1 MNFLKNFPSSP
12 FLVFVIAAAFFVAY
26 GSFLV
31 MTQMAANPFV
41 LFASSVFLLYP
52 FRHESVHVRRMMVLL
67 CLTFAAWLF
76 REVGRLFA
84 PFFVAFA
91 FAYLFEP
98 IVASLARR
106 RFPRWLSASLLVAA
120 FISLVASIIIFIFPI
135 ILAQLNDIIRE
146 MSSLIARASN
156 YLESRQFFRL
166 LSSYGLNSPQTREL
180 IQRELVPRLEG
191 SFNLILRTLLAFLSS
206 LSDVATQVVNVI
218 LTPILMFHLTKDFDK
233 LKDFITKIL
242 SGNNAK
248 LLFDLRRINAIV
260 KAYIGGQAIASLM
273 IGTVSTTIF
282 LVFSIPYAVV
292 IGVFCGL
299 LNPIPYIGMFASII
313 IGLITV
319 VLVGSGDA
327 IIFSTGV
334 ITFTVL
340 GLHFIDTYVVQPRI
354 VGQRVGL
361 HPLAMIASL
370 LVFGHFLGI
379 AGLLMAV
386 PLMASI
392 MMFFNDWLTAKLA
405 AEESSEKPPSQFS
418 ARATVEKRSEKNSD
432 QNEKSGENSSEPI
445 AEAQSER

>member
-1 MNFLKNFPSSP
+1 MNLLKNFPSSP

-31 MTQMAANPFV
+31 MTQLAASPFV

-52 FRHESVHVRRMMVLL
+52 FRNDSVHVWRMMTLL

-76 REVGRLFA
+76 REVGSLFA

-98 IVASLARR
+98 IVVFLNRKK
-106 RFPRWLSASLLVAA
+106 FPRWLTAGLLVTG
-120 FISLVASIIIFIFPI
+120 FISLVAAIVILVFPV

-146 MSSLIARASN
+146 MSTLITRATN

-180 IQRELVPRLEG
+180 IQREIVPRLEG
-191 SFNLILRTLLAFLSS
+191 SFNLILRTLLSFLSS

-218 LTPILMFHLTKDFDK
+218 LTPILMFYFVKDFDK
-233 LKDFITKIL
+233 LKAFIVKVL

-260 KAYIGGQAIASLM
+260 KAYIGGQAIAAVM
-273 IGTVSTTIF
+273 IGTVSSIVFFIF
-282 LVFSIPYAVV
+282 GIPYAGV
-292 IGVFCGL
+292 IGTVCGL
-299 LNPIPYIGMFASII
+299 LNPIPYIGMFSSII

-319 VLVGSGDA
+319 VVVGSGDSIVSA
-327 IIFSTGV
+327 LAV
-334 ITFTVL
+334 ITSTILLLHLVDNYVL
-340 GLHFIDTYVVQPRI
+340 QPRI

-361 HPLAMIASL
+361 HPLVMIASL
-370 LVFGHFLGI
+370 LGFGHFWGI

-386 PLMASI
+386 PLMASM

-405 AEESSEKPPSQFS
+405 AEEAPEMPI
-418 ARATVEKRSEKNSD
+418 
-432 QNEKSGENSSEPI
+432 EPAI
-445 AEAQSER
+445 ADAM